1 MSHGNL
7 FFYLHF
13 YRKGVQDNVL
23 GQMRLKCVF
32 YLAVDV
38 HKRIR
43 WVDKLECLN
52 TKPVKALVVIIMVIL
67 HRGILG
73 TTVKRSTGHYDESGD
88 LLSSTEC
95 LRWATRPAKSANSK
109 ASERLWI
116 LRSKIK
122 PIMMSLVLWKARDKQ
137 KVMSGKPYP
146 FRIRLYCMVLF
157 GFGSGVAWHRWACT
171 AKRRSS
177 ESTLSWRNTLS
188 LTFTPIGKLWS
199 P

>member
-1 MSHGNL
+1 MYTNGSGELTNW
-7 FFYLHF
+7 
-13 YRKGVQDNVL
+13 NVWTL
-23 GQMRLKCVF
+23 N
-32 YLAVDV
+32 
-38 HKRIR
+38 R
-43 WVDKLECLN
+43 WR
-52 TKPVKALVVIIMVIL
+52 P
-67 HRGILG
+67 
-73 TTVKRSTGHYDESGD
+73 
-88 LLSSTEC
+88 LLSSLWWYCTVGSWGQLQRDQRDTMMNPGIYFLPLSFYGE
-95 LRWATRPAKSANSK
+95 LRVQYTAKSANSK